1 MTRILSDG
9 AVASIQRQAE
19 LYPESR
25 SALLSALHIAQDE
38 VGYLP
43 PDALEDVSQTLG
55 IPYSDVEEVVTFY
68 TMFYG
73 DKVGSYVLEVCKTVP
88 CALMGADEIIDYI
101 SRKLGIQP
109 GETTRDGLF
118 TLLKVECL
126 AGCHRAP
133 VMQINSRYYEN
144 VTPAKIDQLLGL
156 MRSEA
161 TARVGKG
168 RELPL
173 PVIPDEVQG
182 V

>member
-1 MTRILSDG
+1 MTRILSD
-9 AVASIQRQAE
+9 AAIASIQRQAQ

-55 IPYSDVEEVVTFY
+55 IPYSDVEEVVSFY
-68 TMFYG
+68 TMFYS
-73 DKVGSYVLEVCKTVP
+73 DKVGSYVMEVCKTVP
-88 CALMGADEIIDYI
+88 CALMGADEIIAYI
-101 SRKLGIQP
+101 SRNLDIQP

-133 VMQINSRYYEN
+133 VMQVNSRYYEN
-144 VTPAKIDQLLGL
+144 LTPGKIDRLLKV
-156 MRSEA
+156 MRSVA
-161 TARVGKG
+161 ADRAGKG

-173 PVIPDEVQG
+173 PAISDEVQG